1 MEPEPEKDVIT
12 AKPEPIQAPEPPA
25 MGERRARWGYGYQ
38 DKVATAQVLDLL
50 RVEIR
55 DGTRHFEGV
64 RLADLQAGRVDDFI
78 LVFDTAIQGNSIKW
92 GGAAAPMN
100 WADLVSGV
108 VVPRRWTFHELAK
121 LLHSSMLV
129 TELTDELVKSYER
142 LFRLVETESKLTPK
156 CRMRRSG
163 RLGILRIWKGRY
175 HAPIW

>member
-64 RLADLQAGRVDDFI
+64 RLAIFRRDVSM
-78 LVFDTAIQGNSIKW
+78 TSYWCSIRPFKATLSS
-92 GGAAAPMN
+92 GA
-100 WADLVSGV
+100 
-108 VVPRRWTFHELAK
+108 VPPHR
-121 LLHSSMLV
+121 
-129 TELTDELVKSYER
+129 
-142 LFRLVETESKLTPK
+142 
-156 CRMRRSG
+156 
-163 RLGILRIWKGRY
+163 
-175 HAPIW
+175 